1 MKGSSMNTHMGNI
14 VIDNEV
20 IAQYAGLS
28 LIHILIQ
35 QALNNL
41 TEGRTTFIVAH
52 RLSTI
57 RDADRIA
64 VIADGHC
71 TEYGTYDEL
80 MALKGEFYQL
90 KQIQS

>member
-1 MKGSSMNTHMGNI
+1 MLDEGSSALDSI
-14 VIDNEV
+14 SEK
-20 IAQYAGLS
+20 
-28 LIHILIQ
+28 LIK
-35 QALNNL
+35 QALNYL

-52 RLSTI
+52 RLSMFW
-57 RDADRIA
+57 DADRIA

>member
-1 MKGSSMNTHMGNI
+1 MFSTREK
-14 VIDNEV
+14 
-20 IAQYAGLS
+20 
-28 LIHILIQ
+28 
-35 QALNNL
+35 NNL
-41 TEGRTTFIVAH
+41 RFIFTEI
-52 RLSTI
+52 TI